1 MTLLEAAITW
11 VKRGYS
17 VIPIGYY
24 SKKPILKSW
33 DPYKTRLPTDVE
45 LREWFPT
52 QLRNIGLITGNGLT
66 VIDFD
71 VNEVFQFWYSLFP
84 ISTYMTKTRRGIHV
98 YLHTEQPAKNYHSDL
113 LDIKAERGYVLI
125 PPSVHPSGFQYQVF
139 MDQPILKVEKL
150 EDVLPIEFL
159 PEPKKLTIPMLE
171 TVSDDPWAIADQAER
186 FEMGVIESIR
196 KQVSLLSILR
206 GAEKSSSDGRWYR
219 SYCPFH
225 EDHNPSFWIDT
236 QRGMCG
242 CRKCNIK
249 EMDVINLFAR
259 LHQISNQ
266 EAIIELQK
274 GI

>member
-150 EDVLPIEFL
+150 EDVLPIEFI

>member
-1 MTLLEAAITW
+1 MTLLETAITW
-11 VKRGYS
+11 VKKGYS
-17 VIPIGYY
+17 VIPVGYY

-33 DPYKTRLPTDVE
+33 ELYKTRLPNDTE

-71 VNEVFQFWYSLFP
+71 VEEVFRFWYSLFP
-84 ISTYMTKTRRGIHV
+84 ISTYMVKTRRGVHV

-159 PEPKKLTIPMLE
+159 PEPKKLTIPLLE

-186 FEMGVIESIR
+186 FEMGVIDSIR
-196 KQVSLLSILR
+196 KQVSLLSIVN
-206 GAEKSSSDGRWYR
+206 GAEKSSFDGRWYV

-225 EDHNPSFWIDT
+225 EDHNPSFWIDI

-274 GI
+274 SI